1 MERCS
6 LDFGNILAYQLFA
19 LNTIVLIL
27 LPARCQKKTSA
38 QVSVER
44 QLGAQ
49 LGDDNA
55 TNPTSKG

>member
-6 LDFGNILAYQLFA
+6 LDFGHILAYQLYA
-19 LNTIVLIL
+19 QNTILLIF
-27 LPARCQKKTSA
+27 LPARSQKKTSA

>member
-1 MERCS
+1 MEGCS
-6 LDFGNILAYQLFA
+6 LDFGHILAYELYAQ
-19 LNTIVLIL
+19 NTIVLIFI
-27 LPARCQKKTSA
+27 PARSQKETSA

-55 TNPTSKG
+55 TSPTSKV